1 MRAIEEAIMIFRDTV
16 LKKDVDTDK
25 EGLIQLIREGRQV
38 EFEFAEEQTDD
49 IGYMHWDTEYWS
61 ALSDNKF
68 ICTFSLNGVHSKEYV
83 HYNSAD
89 LEYYFKPEEAKEVR
103 IS

>member
-1 MRAIEEAIMIFRDTV
+1 MIIRDTV

-25 EGLIQLIREGRQV
+25 DGLIQLIKDGRQV
-38 EFEFAEEQTDD
+38 EFEFAEEQEDD

-61 ALSDNKF
+61 ALGENKF
-68 ICTFSLNGVHSKEYV
+68 ICTFSLKGVHSKEYV
-83 HYNSAD
+83 HYNMGD
-89 LEYYFKPEEAKEVR
+89 LEFYFLPDKAKEVR